1 MRARTQRTDERYERR
16 LVMRVLTHWRS
27 MGGEAGLPRRSAVDP
42 QRFGRDWSN
51 CLLIDVGPEA
61 HDSRFSFVGEDLRD
75 PHWPTFERQRIGE
88 CVEHTLLHCATSF
101 LDRVLTE
108 QASVAEGIGTHR
120 GTPVLYRSILLPLS
134 EDGSRVDGVLGATNY
149 RDVA

>member
-1 MRARTQRTDERYERR
+1 MARHGRRGRIAATFRRRPAALRPR
-16 LVMRVLTHWRS
+16 LV
-27 MGGEAGLPRRSAVDP
+27 ELPADR
-42 QRFGRDWSN
+42 
-51 CLLIDVGPEA
+51 CGPEA
-61 HDSRFSFVGEDLRD
+61 HDSRFSFVGENLRD
-75 PHWPTFERQRIGE
+75 PHWPTFERQRVGE

-108 QASVAEGIGTHR
+108 RASVAEGIGTHR